1 MDEENKNAIDEPI
14 PSLNIRE
21 NRTNSQAAITN
32 KRLDKNVK
40 EHGLEINAD
49 MTSLIDSQALPVRHA
64 IFRSEHPESDF
75 PCQDVSIDVDRNM
88 LEGKRSSQI
97 LPQAPVSSILLSR
110 SPVPAT
116 DNLMCE
122 MSQNL
127 PLNVIQNAG
136 NIDKHESTEA
146 FKPNTSEYVVIRPAI
161 SIKDFSKCDVDVQNI
176 NEPTSISAIS
186 KKVSYSLEDNED
198 ISSEI
203 LPYSNS
209 IDKENEKLHMKCN
222 SAIYNPGV
230 AQNIHEVTSSTVTSQ
245 KGSTFL
251 EDIEYISSEILPY
264 LNSIDK
270 ENGNTDIQFNST
282 KCNSTNSNWSC
293 ADNQVK
299 KLPFDDLKDTFNSEP
314 SVASLNSNTISL
326 TSSDKGNE
334 STAPLKLFPKP
345 PLTGN
350 MLVMLAIQNEAYL
363 SPTKVD
369 MELLSRRSK
378 ISEFLQYHFPFF
390 ASSAAIKREYAKKI
404 VSGVL
409 KEVKNE
415 SQICIQPEELEEFY
429 HPLRSACDEKYED
442 VLKSMRCPYM
452 LEIFLLNCHPKPA
465 FFRKPPFSYH
475 ALLDMAMYY
484 LCKSQ
489 PKSSANSAVNQQSIE
504 IIDIILFVQTVFPFY
519 RYVGNVFVQQ
529 FKKSI

>member
-1 MDEENKNAIDEPI
+1 
-14 PSLNIRE
+14 
-21 NRTNSQAAITN
+21 
-32 KRLDKNVK
+32 
-40 EHGLEINAD
+40 
-49 MTSLIDSQALPVRHA
+49 MTSLIDSQAIPVRDA
-64 IFRSEHPESDF
+64 IFHSEEPESDF
-75 PCQDVSIDVDRNM
+75 SCQEVSIDDDRNG
-88 LEGKRSSQI
+88 LKSKRSSQI
-97 LPQAPVSSILLSR
+97 LPQAPVPSLLLSR
-110 SPVPAT
+110 PPVPIT

-127 PLNVIQNAG
+127 PLNIIQNAG
-136 NIDKHESTEA
+136 NVDKHESTEV
-146 FKPNTSEYVVIRPAI
+146 FELNTSEFVVIQPAI
-161 SIKDFSKCDVDVQNI
+161 SVKGFSKCDKDVQNI
-176 NEPTSISAIS
+176 NEPNSSSAIS
-186 KKVSYSLEDNED
+186 QKGSKPLEDDED
-198 ISSEI
+198 NSSEI

-209 IDKENEKLHMKCN
+209 IDKENKNTDIKCN
-222 SAIYNPGV
+222 STIYNPGV
-230 AQNIHEVTSSTVTSQ
+230 AQNIHEVTSSIVSSQ
-245 KGSTFL
+245 KESNFL
-251 EDIEYISSEILPY
+251 EDIEHISSEILPY

-282 KCNSTNSNWSC
+282 ICNPTNSNWNC
-293 ADNQVK
+293 DDNQVK
-299 KLPFDDLKDTFNSEP
+299 KLPFDDLNDTFNSEP
-314 SVASLNSNTISL
+314 SVEKLMPAANLNFNTKTL

-334 STAPLKLFPKP
+334 YTAPLKLFPKP

-350 MLVMLAIQNEAYL
+350 MLVMLAIQNEVYL
-363 SPTKVD
+363 CPTKVD

-390 ASSAAIKREYAKKI
+390 ASSTAIKREYAKKI

-429 HPLRSACDEKYED
+429 YPLRSACDEKYED

-489 PKSSANSAVNQQSIE
+489 PKSSPNSAVNHQWIE
-504 IIDIILFVQTVFPFY
+504 ILDIILFVQTVFPFY
-519 RYVGNVFVQQ
+519 RYVGNVSVQQ
-529 FKKSI
+529 FK